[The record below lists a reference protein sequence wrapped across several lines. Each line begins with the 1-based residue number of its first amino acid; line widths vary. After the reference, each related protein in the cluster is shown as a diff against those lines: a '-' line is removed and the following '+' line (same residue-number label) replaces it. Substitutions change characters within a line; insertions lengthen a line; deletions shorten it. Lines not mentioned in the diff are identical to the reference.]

1 MSSTLNISM
10 LIFKRSNTINHGF
23 QMLTLF
29 ALLLR
34 DVSCSLQVIE
44 SEDVLEFSLI
54 VNNGAASLLLALLQ
68 EVNQELFNV
77 LWLFIANNSGQVLT
91 I

>member
-1 MSSTLNISM
+1 MV
-10 LIFKRSNTINHGF
+10 FK
-23 QMLTLF
+23 MLTLF

-54 VNNGAASLLLALLQ
+54 VDNGAASLLFALLQ

>member
-1 MSSTLNISM
+1 MV
-10 LIFKRSNTINHGF
+10 FK
-23 QMLTLF
+23 MLTLF

-91 I
+91 L

>member
-1 MSSTLNISM
+1 MV
-10 LIFKRSNTINHGF
+10 FK
-23 QMLTLF
+23 MLTLF

>member
-1 MSSTLNISM
+1 MV
-10 LIFKRSNTINHGF
+10 FK
-23 QMLTLF
+23 MLTLF

-54 VNNGAASLLLALLQ
+54 VNNGATSLLLALLQ

-77 LWLFIANNSGQVLT
+77 LWLFIANNSGQVLK
-91 I
+91 

>member
-1 MSSTLNISM
+1 
-10 LIFKRSNTINHGF
+10 
-23 QMLTLF
+23 MLTLF

-77 LWLFIANNSGQVLT
+77 LWLFIANNSRQVLK
-91 I
+91 